1 MESEQR
7 EALEAAGGTA
17 FVITVSRMALVVFA
31 LLGVTVAQ
39 LAIKR
44 CARARKRRRAQ
55 RSGGGAGGGGAGGG
69 AAGGGAGG
77 GAGGDAGASR
87 SGGSEERGGG
97 GASDVGA
104 RVCER
109 VSERVISEQ
118 QQRSGNAS
126 DDDQHGAQHGEHG
139 DGGERVAS
147 LNDTLEFVE
156 TVVFSI
162 QVTISVRACVQL
174 IAAWGEGGWVGRL
187 GGWVAVVAVVLQ
199 VVFVAKYGLSVRT
212 LRCCSLPLGASS
224 APCRCVCPPPL
235 PNVQWQVRTLQQKLA
250 ADAGLRGHL
259 RASPSFLP
267 GKSMLSKKSMRPSQK
282 RRAKLVAQPSATQ
295 GPGPSPG
302 PGGILPGASGRGSH
316 GEDGIDAG
324 LAAPSSARHRP
335 TTQPPRAG
343 MGRVGRSLKE
353 LGERWD
359 RLADALDARFG
370 WSPGCRKLPPT
381 RLRNR
386 LSFITDR
393 FTDDKPYWQFVL
405 WARQTCLILAVSL
418 PDMQGAALDEVPGD
432 AHVHVLC
439 PPPILCPI
447 RPPRGVPPLP
457 PPAGARRRHP
467 LRRRRRHD
475 PRPPRLHRRAAPP
488 PPVPVPLPERA
499 RGVALVVVDRRRRPR
514 PRVRLCLREVGRGR
528 GVAALRARRLARSG
542 RGVPRL

>member
-1 MESEQR
+1 MQR
-7 EALEAAGGTA
+7 
-17 FVITVSRMALVVFA
+17 
-31 LLGVTVAQ
+31 
-39 LAIKR
+39 
-44 CARARKRRRAQ
+44 
-55 RSGGGAGGGGAGGG
+55 
-69 AAGGGAGG
+69 
-77 GAGGDAGASR
+77 
-87 SGGSEERGGG
+87 
-97 GASDVGA
+97 
-104 RVCER
+104 
-109 VSERVISEQ
+109 
-118 QQRSGNAS
+118 
-126 DDDQHGAQHGEHG
+126 
-139 DGGERVAS
+139 
-147 LNDTLEFVE
+147 
-156 TVVFSI
+156 
-162 QVTISVRACVQL
+162 
-174 IAAWGEGGWVGRL
+174 
-187 GGWVAVVAVVLQ
+187 
-199 VVFVAKYGLSVRT
+199 
-212 LRCCSLPLGASS
+212 
-224 APCRCVCPPPL
+224 
-235 PNVQWQVRTLQQKLA
+235 QVRTLQQKLA

-418 PDMQGAALDEVPGD
+418 PDMQGAALNEVPGD
-432 AHVHVLC
+432 AHGHVL
-439 PPPILCPI
+439 
-447 RPPRGVPPLP
+447 
-457 PPAGARRRHP
+457 
-467 LRRRRRHD
+467 
-475 PRPPRLHRRAAPP
+475 
-488 PPVPVPLPERA
+488 
-499 RGVALVVVDRRRRPR
+499 
-514 PRVRLCLREVGRGR
+514 
-528 GVAALRARRLARSG
+528 
-542 RGVPRL
+542 